1 MNTVLNGNHF
11 YEYAGEAD
19 TLTVTLA
26 DHSYINCLCC
36 VCQLPLPTSADLAD
50 KKVFDF
56 DGSLDYIE
64 TAHKSCAMA
73 EVQEHGNPASFRLGA
88 WEWDDQS

>member
-1 MNTVLNGNHF
+1 MTTTVLNGNDF
-11 YEYAGEAD
+11 YKYTGEAN

-26 DHSYINCLCC
+26 DRSYMNCLCC
-36 VCQLPLPTSADLAD
+36 VCQLPLASSAGLAQ
-50 KKVFDF
+50 KEVYDF

-64 TAHKSCAMA
+64 IAHKSCAMA

-88 WEWDDQS
+88 WEWDK

>member
-36 VCQLPLPTSADLAD
+36 VCQLPLASSDDLAD

-56 DGSLDYIE
+56 DGSLDSIE
-64 TAHKSCAMA
+64 TAHKSCALA
-73 EVQEHGNPASFRLGA
+73 EVREHGNPTTFRLGA
-88 WEWDDQS
+88 WEL

>member
-36 VCQLPLPTSADLAD
+36 VCQLPLASSAALAD

-56 DGSLDYIE
+56 DGSLDSIE
-64 TAHKSCAMA
+64 TAHKSCALA
-73 EVQEHGNPASFRLGA
+73 EVQEHGNPTTFRLGA
-88 WEWDDQS
+88 WEWGDQS